1 MQNSYCGKRCDNCV
15 NQTEGK
21 CYGCKP
27 EAAFNRSPGNKVITN
42 ADDSDRRYCTYCP
55 IAMCCRKNNYDN
67 CGECDKRYA
76 CADYMGRV
84 NMDSVIEAKLYAWGV
99 RDYGLSGAVKYLW
112 VLFFCFMLLIIPDIA
127 GTYNGVMTIVYLPLA
142 GVMMYTYGK
151 MVPFSPIFR
160 VTVLLTGLH
169 ILIRILIN
177 IIDYGRYVNSGLLL
191 IGLIISVINYKITFD
206 AYADMVSDA
215 SDVQERRWLRLWP
228 ASVVVYVAAAII
240 SLSFRVN
247 IAAIVPA
254 VLMDI
259 VIMAN
264 ILLTISVCKQN
275 DKGT

>member
-1 MQNSYCGKRCDNCV
+1 MFPQQSSTAYIQAQLHK
-15 NQTEGK
+15 
-21 CYGCKP
+21 
-27 EAAFNRSPGNKVITN
+27 AFENIPPV
-42 ADDSDRRYCTYCP
+42 
-55 IAMCCRKNNYDN
+55 
-67 CGECDKRYA
+67 
-76 CADYMGRV
+76 
-84 NMDSVIEAKLYAWGV
+84 
-99 RDYGLSGAVKYLW
+99 
-112 VLFFCFMLLIIPDIA
+112 FFEQP
-127 GTYNGVMTIVYLPLA
+127 V
-142 GVMMYTYGK
+142 
-151 MVPFSPIFR
+151 
-160 VTVLLTGLH
+160 
-169 ILIRILIN
+169 IN
-177 IIDYGRYVNSGLLL
+177 IIDYGRFVNSGLLL